1 MLFYNNQING
11 DKMGLFSVF
20 KKTTVLYFPGCIT
33 YFKFKDNFEIY
44 KRIFDRLGIEYKTI
58 DKKICCGIP
67 ATEAGYETEARK
79 LAKRNNEIFKEEE
92 ITSIITN
99 SPCCYKMFMQDYPK
113 ILPDWNIEPKNIWRI
128 ILTKLQTKPN
138 LIKKKDNGFEIT
150 AYQDS
155 CYLGRYCEIY
165 DEPREILKLLGYSLK
180 EIPNSKSEAICCGSC
195 GGLPT
200 TNPQLADDIAK
211 ERLMQ
216 AKRFGIKKIIVASL
230 QDYELLKKNSE
241 ETGIKISE
249 LGEVIAE
256 ALGIIKRKYD
266 ETNMESSFNKETE
279 LAIQESEEKEIF
291 EDAKASSRIQEELNE
306 EDYYNKQR
314 ENENGSN

>member
-33 YFKFKDNFEIY
+33 YFKFKDNFEVY
-44 KRIFDRLGIEYKTI
+44 KRIFDKLGIEYKTI

-67 ATEAGYETEARK
+67 AIESGYETEARK
-79 LAKRNNEIFKEEE
+79 LAKRNHEIFKEEE

-99 SPCCYKMFMQDYPK
+99 SPCCYKMFLQDYPK
-113 ILPDWNIEPKNIWRI
+113 ILPDWNIESKNLWRI

-138 LIKKKDNGFEIT
+138 LIKKKNNRSEIT

-155 CYLGRYCEIY
+155 CYLGRYCKIY

-180 EIPNSKSEAICCGSC
+180 EIPDSKSEAICCGSC
-195 GGLPT
+195 GGLPI

-211 ERLMQ
+211 ERIMQ

-230 QDYELLKKNSE
+230 LDYELLKKNSE

-266 ETNMESSFNKETE
+266 ESEEDLNNSNEIK
-279 LAIQESEEKEIF
+279 QESEEKEIL
-291 EDAKASSRIQEELNE
+291 EDAKANASIQEELDE
-306 EDYYNKQR
+306 EDYYDKQR